1 MPLQSKENLEM
12 SGTNYFLDT
21 NAIIALLDGNR
32 QIENI
37 LPSATWTG
45 TSVVC
50 IIEFLSFPD
59 LSVNDRSLLYSLTQ
73 RIGVISIE
81 NSFQELEQVA
91 NIRKQTR
98 LKLPDSV
105 IAATALAMNAILISN
120 DREITAIPNFS
131 VVNF

>member
-21 NAIIALLDGNR
+21 NAIIALLNGNR

-37 LPSATWTG
+37 LYSATWIG

-59 LSVNDRSLLYSLTQ
+59 LSANDRSLLYSLTQ
-73 RIGVISIE
+73 RIDVISIE
-81 NSFQELEQVA
+81 NRFQELEQVA

-120 DREITAIPNFS
+120 DREFTAIPNFS

>member
-1 MPLQSKENLEM
+1 M

>member
-1 MPLQSKENLEM
+1 M

-21 NAIIALLDGNR
+21 NAIIALLNGNR

-37 LPSATWTG
+37 LYSATWIG

-59 LSVNDRSLLYSLTQ
+59 LSANDRSLLYSLTQ
-73 RIGVISIE
+73 RIDVISIE
-81 NSFQELEQVA
+81 NRFQELEQVA

-120 DREITAIPNFS
+120 DREFTAIPNFS